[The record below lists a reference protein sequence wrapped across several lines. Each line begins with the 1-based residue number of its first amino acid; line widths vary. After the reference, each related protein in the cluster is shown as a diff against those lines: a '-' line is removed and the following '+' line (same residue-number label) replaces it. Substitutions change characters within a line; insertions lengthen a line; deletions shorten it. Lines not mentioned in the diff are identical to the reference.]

1 MPERVTGYVFA
12 GRKNRKNREGVGMDI
27 KNGKMSGR
35 QAGYMFFYSFLALP
49 VLLLPQ
55 QLTRMSGMDG
65 FFALVIGSL
74 SGYLFL
80 RIVLLLISHMECSYS
95 ELLQRYLGR
104 GATCLVELLYL
115 LIALFTAAYGLQLLC
130 QVVRMYLIRDTP
142 AWLVMGAVT
151 ILILYGLGTDTE
163 CRGRRCE
170 LLFWFVVVPLLLM
183 VLLAVWNIES
193 DHWLPVA
200 QISGQQLLDS
210 SYVVF
215 SYTMVIACLPIYAD
229 VISQRE
235 QLCKHL
241 KRSYLCSMILQMI
254 LFLTLT
260 GIYGVPTVAVMDDTL
275 MELAAMVKV
284 PGGFLERQDAWMC
297 GIWFVGMYVFV
308 ETAWHA
314 VTWSMEHIG
323 GRQQRHWSLIGSGV
337 LVYLVALLLYRYR
350 NWNLVLGHIYLA
362 AAVPALVLILTVL
375 TVVVVWRTHR
385 KVEKK

>member
-1 MPERVTGYVFA
+1 
-12 GRKNRKNREGVGMDI
+12 MDI

-104 GATCLVELLYL
+104 WATCMVCA
-115 LIALFTAAYGLQLLC
+115 ICPPALPLC
-130 QVVRMYLIRDTP
+130 GTDAP
-142 AWLVMGAVT
+142 FT

-200 QISGQQLLDS
+200 QISGQQLLGS

-215 SYTMVIACLPIYAD
+215 GYTMVIACLPIYAD
-229 VISQRE
+229 VTSQRE
-235 QLCKHL
+235 QLCMHL
-241 KRSYLCSMILQMI
+241 KRSYLFSMILQMI

-260 GIYGVPTVAVMDDTL
+260 GIYGAPTVAVMDDTL

-350 NWNLVLGHIYLA
+350 KWNLVLGHIYLA

-375 TVVVVWRTHR
+375 TVVVVWSTHR